1 MDLLLLGIHSYKEN
15 IDDTEKRPKY
25 FHYPLRKFDPKKES
39 DWVKNQKSVYAFIN
53 YDVKDQDGMDSF
65 LEGYVESMHKFGGI
79 ELNYNNSMVSFE
91 GEQKASNVI
100 LQIWPDQEQ
109 FERWWKSA
117 DFKPWKISLMKSA
130 RISVSLSNKY
140 IPESGKSE

>member
-1 MDLLLLGIHSYKEN
+1 
-15 IDDTEKRPKY
+15 
-25 FHYPLRKFDPKKES
+25 
-39 DWVKNQKSVYAFIN
+39 
-53 YDVKDQDGMDSF
+53 MDSF
-65 LEGYVESMHKFGGI
+65 LDGYVESMHKYGGI
-79 ELNYNNSMVSFE
+79 ELNYNNSLVAFE

-100 LQIWPDQEQ
+100 LQIWPDKEQ

-140 IPESGKSE
+140 EPESVSSE